1 MRFIHTSDWQIGMP
15 FLFLKEDSRKAMHNA
30 RLDAIKAIAKIAK
43 AESAEIDFVVVCGDI
58 VDSPRISETDLRLMF
73 REIEG
78 IKKPVYLLAGNHEWN
93 GTEYIFENEHFGQ
106 MLPLNVTILHEGIN
120 VTCVNG
126 VEIVAAPLK
135 GKHADQDVLKSVL
148 GQLDSSNSIRIVAGH
163 GSLDTFITVDSDDEK
178 LNFAAIQE
186 SIEKK
191 HVQYVALGDR
201 HSATSVDSN
210 GKLLPF
216 KNVKDGGVLPVY
228 YSGSNEATDYDEL
241 DSGKVLIVDIEL
253 NREVSVEKVLVGKWN
268 LIEASTLQKPTVL
281 RNREDIQILETYI
294 NAIENHRETAVKI
307 YLDSELY
314 LEDDIYRKKLFG
326 QWHDELLA
334 GFKVSENKDM
344 PKPRVKQDPLEF
356 QIPSKLKGYVRDTY
370 QELRDEAVGDASES
384 EVAYEAF
391 SLLTSF
397 LGAKK

>member
-1 MRFIHTSDWQIGMP
+1 MP

-43 AESAEIDFVVVCGDI
+43 DESEEIDFVLVCGDI

-370 QELRDEAVGDASES
+370 QELRDEAVGDGSES

>member
-43 AESAEIDFVVVCGDI
+43 DESAEIDFVVVCGDI

-120 VTCVNG
+120 VTCING

-370 QELRDEAVGDASES
+370 QELRDEAVGDGSES

>member
-30 RLDAIKAIAKIAK
+30 RLDAIKAIAKLAK
-43 AESAEIDFVVVCGDI
+43 DESAEIDFVLVCGDI
-58 VDSPRISETDLRLMF
+58 VDSPRISENVLRLMF

-106 MLPLNVTILHEGIN
+106 MLPPNVTILHEGVN
-120 VTCVNG
+120 QTCVNG

-163 GSLDTFITVDSDDEK
+163 GSLDTFIAVDSDDVK
-178 LNFAAIQE
+178 LNFSAIRE
-186 SIEKK
+186 CVEKK

-201 HSATSVDSN
+201 HSATSVDSK
-210 GKLLPF
+210 GKLIPF

-241 DSGKVLIVDIEL
+241 DSGKVLIVDIAPSH
-253 NREVSVEKVLVGKWN
+253 EVSVEKVLVGKWN
-268 LIEASTLQKPTVL
+268 LIEASTGQKPTVL
-281 RNREDIQILETYI
+281 RNRDDIQTLETYI

-314 LEDDIYRKKLFG
+314 LEDDSYRKELFR

-334 GFKVSENKDM
+334 DFKVSESQDM
-344 PKPRVKQDPLEF
+344 PKPRIKKGPLEF

-370 QELRDEAVGDASES
+370 QELRDEAVGDGPES

>member
-1 MRFIHTSDWQIGMP
+1 MP

-43 AESAEIDFVVVCGDI
+43 DESEEIDFVLVCGDI

-78 IKKPVYLLAGNHEWN
+78 IKNPVYLLAGNHEWN

-120 VTCVNG
+120 VTCING

-241 DSGKVLIVDIEL
+241 DSGKILIVGIEL

-370 QELRDEAVGDASES
+370 QELRDEAVGDGSES

>member
-1 MRFIHTSDWQIGMP
+1 MP

-43 AESAEIDFVVVCGDI
+43 DESEEIDFVLVCGDI

-191 HVQYVALGDR
+191 YVQYVALGDR

-241 DSGKVLIVDIEL
+241 DSGKILIVGIEL

-370 QELRDEAVGDASES
+370 QELRDEAVGDGSES

>member
-30 RLDAIKAIAKIAK
+30 RLDAIKAIAKLAK
-43 AESAEIDFVVVCGDI
+43 DESAEIDFVLVCGDI
-58 VDSPRISETDLRLMF
+58 VDSPRISETELRLMF

-106 MLPLNVTILHEGIN
+106 MLPSNVTILHEGVN
-120 VTCVNG
+120 QTCVNG

-135 GKHADQDVLKSVL
+135 GKHADQDVLKTVL
-148 GQLDSSNSIRIVAGH
+148 DQLDSSNSIRIVAGH
-163 GSLDTFITVDSDDEK
+163 GSLDTFIAVDSDDEK
-178 LNFAAIQE
+178 LNFAAIKE
-186 SIEKK
+186 SLDKK

-210 GKLLPF
+210 GKLIPF

-241 DSGKVLIVDIEL
+241 DSGKVLIVDIAP
-253 NREVSVEKVLVGKWN
+253 NREVLVEKVVVGKWN
-268 LIEASTLQKPTVL
+268 LVEASTLQKPTIL
-281 RNREDIQILETYI
+281 RNREDIQALETYI

-314 LEDDIYRKKLFG
+314 LEDDIYR
-326 QWHDELLA
+326 
-334 GFKVSENKDM
+334 
-344 PKPRVKQDPLEF
+344 
-356 QIPSKLKGYVRDTY
+356 IPSKLKGYVRETY
-370 QELRDEAVGDASES
+370 QELRDEAVGEGSES

>member
-1 MRFIHTSDWQIGMP
+1 MP

-30 RLDAIKAIAKIAK
+30 RLDAIKAIAKLAK
-43 AESAEIDFVVVCGDI
+43 DESAEIDFVLVCGDI
-58 VDSPRISETDLRLMF
+58 VDSPRISETVLRLMF

-106 MLPLNVTILHEGIN
+106 MLPSNVTILHEGVN
-120 VTCVNG
+120 QTCVNG

-163 GSLDTFITVDSDDEK
+163 GFLDTFIAVDSDDEK
-178 LNFAAIQE
+178 LNFAAIKE
-186 SIEKK
+186 SLDKK

-201 HSATSVDSN
+201 HSATSVDSS
-210 GKLLPF
+210 GKLIPF

-241 DSGKVLIVDIEL
+241 DSGKVLIVDIAP
-253 NREVSVEKVLVGKWN
+253 NREVLVEKVVVGKWN
-268 LIEASTLQKPTVL
+268 LVEASTLQKPTVL
-281 RNREDIQILETYI
+281 RNREDIQTLETYI

-314 LEDDIYRKKLFG
+314 LEDDIYRKELFR

-344 PKPRVKQDPLEF
+344 PEPRIKQDPLEF
-356 QIPSKLKGYVRDTY
+356 QIPSKLKGYVRETY
-370 QELRDEAVGDASES
+370 QELRDEAVGEGSES

>member
-15 FLFLKEDSRKAMHNA
+15 FLFLKEDSRKAMHNS
-30 RLDAIKAIAKIAK
+30 RLDAIKAIAKLAK
-43 AESAEIDFVVVCGDI
+43 DESAEIDFVLVCGDI
-58 VDSPRISETDLRLMF
+58 VDSPRISENVLRLMF

-106 MLPLNVTILHEGIN
+106 MLPSNVTILHEGVN
-120 VTCVNG
+120 QTCVNG

-163 GSLDTFITVDSDDEK
+163 GSLDTFIAVDSDDEK
-178 LNFAAIQE
+178 LNFATIKE
-186 SIEKK
+186 SLEKK

-201 HSATSVDSN
+201 HSATSVDSS
-210 GKLLPF
+210 GKLIPF

-241 DSGKVLIVDIEL
+241 DSGKVLIVDIAP
-253 NREVSVEKVLVGKWN
+253 NREVSVEKVVVGKWN
-268 LIEASTLQKPTVL
+268 LVEASTLQKPTVL
-281 RNREDIQILETYI
+281 RNREDIKTLETYI

-314 LEDDIYRKKLFG
+314 LEDDIYRKELFR

-344 PKPRVKQDPLEF
+344 PEPRIKQDPLEF

-370 QELRDEAVGDASES
+370 QELRDEAVGEGSES

>member
-15 FLFLKEDSRKAMHNA
+15 FLFLKPDSRKAMQNA

-43 AESAEIDFVVVCGDI
+43 DESAGVDFVLVCGDV

-78 IKKPVYLLAGNHEWN
+78 ITKPVYLLAGNHEWN

-106 MLPLNVTILHEGIN
+106 MLPPNVTILHEGIN
-120 VTCVNG
+120 TTCLSG

-186 SIEKK
+186 SIQKK

-241 DSGKVLIVDIEL
+241 DSGKVLIVDIEP
-253 NREVSVEKVLVGKWN
+253 NREVSVEKVRVGKWN
-268 LIEASTLQKPTVL
+268 LVEASTLQKPTVL

-314 LEDDIYRKKLFG
+314 LDDDMYRKELFS
-326 QWHDELLA
+326 QWHDDLLA

-344 PKPRVKQDPLEF
+344 PKPRIKQDPLEF
-356 QIPSKLKGYVRDTY
+356 QIPPKLKGYVKDTY
-370 QELRDEAVGDASES
+370 QELRDEAVGDGSGS

>member
-30 RLDAIKAIAKIAK
+30 RLDAIKAIAKLAK
-43 AESAEIDFVVVCGDI
+43 DESAEIDFVLVCGDI
-58 VDSPRISETDLRLMF
+58 VDSPRISETVLRLMF

-106 MLPLNVTILHEGIN
+106 MLPSNVTILHEGVN
-120 VTCVNG
+120 QTCVNG

-135 GKHADQDVLKSVL
+135 GKHADQDVLKTVL
-148 GQLDSSNSIRIVAGH
+148 DQLDSSNSIRIVAGH
-163 GSLDTFITVDSDDEK
+163 GSLDTFIAVDSDDEK
-178 LNFAAIQE
+178 LNFAAIKE
-186 SIEKK
+186 SLDKK

-210 GKLLPF
+210 GKLIPF

-241 DSGKVLIVDIEL
+241 DSGKVLIVDIAP
-253 NREVSVEKVLVGKWN
+253 NREVLVEKVVVGKWN
-268 LIEASTLQKPTVL
+268 LVEASTLQKPTIL
-281 RNREDIQILETYI
+281 RNREDIQALETYI

-314 LEDDIYRKKLFG
+314 LEDDIYRKELFR

-344 PKPRVKQDPLEF
+344 SEPRIKQDPLEF
-356 QIPSKLKGYVRDTY
+356 QIPSKLKGYVRETY
-370 QELRDEAVGDASES
+370 QELRDEAVGEGSES

>member
-30 RLDAIKAIAKIAK
+30 RLDAIKAIARLAK
-43 AESAEIDFVVVCGDI
+43 DESSEIDFVLVCGDI
-58 VDSPRISETDLRLMF
+58 VDSPRISESVLRLMF

-93 GTEYIFENEHFGQ
+93 GAEYIFDNDHFST
-106 MLPLNVTILHEGIN
+106 MLPPNVTILHEGIN
-120 VTCVNG
+120 PTCVKG

-148 GQLDSSNSIRIVAGH
+148 DDVNSSDSIRIVAGH
-163 GSLDTFITVDSDDEK
+163 GSLDTFIGVDSDDKK
-178 LNFAAIQE
+178 LNFSAIQK
-186 SIEKK
+186 SISNK
-191 HVQYVALGDR
+191 HVQYIALGDR
-201 HSATSVDSN
+201 HSATSVDFS

-241 DSGKVLIVDIEL
+241 DSGNILIVEIAS
-253 NREVSVEKVLVGKWN
+253 NREVSVEKVLVGRWN

-281 RNREDIQILETYI
+281 RSRQDIETLAKYI
-294 NAIENHRETAVKI
+294 NEIEDPRETAVKI
-307 YLDSELY
+307 YLDSDLY
-314 LEDDIYRKKLFG
+314 LEDDMYRKELF
-326 QWHDELLA
+326 QRWHDELLA

-344 PKPRVKQDPLEF
+344 PEPRIKQDPLEF
-356 QIPSKLKGYVRDTY
+356 EIPSRLKGYVREAY
-370 QELRDEAVGDASES
+370 QELRDEAVGDTSDA

-397 LGAKK
+397 LGANK

>member
-1 MRFIHTSDWQIGMP
+1 MP

-43 AESAEIDFVVVCGDI
+43 DESEEIDFVLVCGDI

-120 VTCVNG
+120 VTCING

-326 QWHDELLA
+326 EWHDELLA

-370 QELRDEAVGDASES
+370 QELRDEAVGDGSES